1 MRVDSASRKSYSGL
15 SPLTSPGGAAARKA
29 SVSVSDGRSTPPNPK
44 ALLVEDNMV
53 NMKLLVA
60 LMQKLNYDYE
70 VAHNGLEAVSVFSA
84 NLSAFSVVIMDMSM
98 PLLDGFAAT
107 ALIRDIEKRTSA
119 RRTRIV
125 AVTGVTNGRA
135 RQDALAAGVDEYLTK
150 PISIKN
156 IKAIMDG
163 VGS

>member
-1 MRVDSASRKSYSGL
+1 
-15 SPLTSPGGAAARKA
+15 
-29 SVSVSDGRSTPPNPK
+29 
-44 ALLVEDNMV
+44 MV